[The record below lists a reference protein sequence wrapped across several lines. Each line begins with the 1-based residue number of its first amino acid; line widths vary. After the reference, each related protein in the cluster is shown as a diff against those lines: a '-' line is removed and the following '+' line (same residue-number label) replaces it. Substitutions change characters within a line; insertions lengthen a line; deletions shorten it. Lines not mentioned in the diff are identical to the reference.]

1 MVEPGGCGGW
11 SIVTPAERIDAN
23 LDRILKASGSALR
36 NYTLPATLESMRK
49 AMREIMV
56 AEFIA
61 GTDADRKARG

>member
-1 MVEPGGCGGW
+1 M
-11 SIVTPAERIDAN
+11 TPSERIDAN

-36 NYTLPATLESMRK
+36 NYTLPATLEAMRK
-49 AMREIMV
+49 AMREIMI

>member
-1 MVEPGGCGGW
+1 M
-11 SIVTPAERIDAN
+11 TPSERIDAN

-36 NYTLPATLESMRK
+36 NYTLPATLE
-49 AMREIMV
+49 AMRLAMRDIMV

>member
-1 MVEPGGCGGW
+1 MW
-11 SIVTPAERIDAN
+11 RIIASERIDAN

-36 NYTLPATLESMRK
+36 NYTLPATLEAMRK
-49 AMREIMV
+49 AMREIMI